1 MPGWETT
8 LIVLGIALGLGGLAN
23 WQLRRPFDR
32 RWLKLAPWTG
42 IQFLALLVAV
52 LMLAH
57 AMTLATGKPFGRG
70 Y

>member
-1 MPGWETT
+1 MPGWPVTVAT
-8 LIVLGIALGLGGLAN
+8 LIVALTAGALAN

-42 IQFLALLVAV
+42 IQFVAAV
-52 LMLAH
+52 IVVVMLAH
-57 AMTLATGKPFGRG
+57 ALSLATGRPFGRG